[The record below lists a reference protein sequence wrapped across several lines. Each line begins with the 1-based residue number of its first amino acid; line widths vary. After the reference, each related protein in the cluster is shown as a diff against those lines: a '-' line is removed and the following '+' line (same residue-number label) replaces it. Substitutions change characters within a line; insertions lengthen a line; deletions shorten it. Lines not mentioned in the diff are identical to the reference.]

1 MDRQFKEGEA
11 PAPEKI
17 EDQKYATLQVAMYE
31 ENRIMKE
38 ISNVFATTSN
48 QADAEKVVLKEY
60 AFQMDEA
67 MRKSRSALDEWLNII
82 KEAGK
87 KEIE

>member
-1 MDRQFKEGEA
+1 MGKQFKGEEG
-11 PAPEKI
+11 PVPENI
-17 EDQKYATLQVAMYE
+17 EDIKYATLQEAMHE

-48 QADAEKVVLKEY
+48 QAEAEKVVLEEY
-60 AFQMDEA
+60 ASQMDEA
-67 MRKSRSALDEWLNII
+67 MRKSRLALDEWLNII
-82 KEAGK
+82 KEAGE